1 MFRIL
6 VAKEQVHGCNLKFQR
21 LAMPIQ
27 SKVKQY
33 TANELDLGLISNKA
47 YERLRKRPFQWQ
59 LEAAAAILCGKD
71 VVLDVGTGSGKTL
84 CFSLPLLL
92 NEQDVSLTIS
102 PLTALMIDQVNYYH
116 EYTLLSPKLFSK
128 YLQINKG

>member
-1 MFRIL
+1 ML
-6 VAKEQVHGCNLKFQR
+6 
-21 LAMPIQ
+21 IQ

-33 TANELDLGLISNKA
+33 TVEELDLGLISDMA
-47 YERLRKRPFQWQ
+47 YEKLGKRPFQWQ

-92 NEQDVSLTIS
+92 NERDVSLTIS
-102 PLTALMIDQVNYYH
+102 PLTALMIDQVNH
-116 EYTLLSPKLFSK
+116 DICLSHKLFSNPYK
-128 YLQINKG
+128 LRRPTVQPSQQQLFARKHYLLQVLTSFTR

>member
-47 YERLRKRPFQWQ
+47 YEGHCYGCVMSLLGYGALVR
-59 LEAAAAILCGKD
+59 A
-71 VVLDVGTGSGKTL
+71 
-84 CFSLPLLL
+84 CFRWF
-92 NEQDVSLTIS
+92 
-102 PLTALMIDQVNYYH
+102 H
-116 EYTLLSPKLFSK
+116 
-128 YLQINKG
+128 